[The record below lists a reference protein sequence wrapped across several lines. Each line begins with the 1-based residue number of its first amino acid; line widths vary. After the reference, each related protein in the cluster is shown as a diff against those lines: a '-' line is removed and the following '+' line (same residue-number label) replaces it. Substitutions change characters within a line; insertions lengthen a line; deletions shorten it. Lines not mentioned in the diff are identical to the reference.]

1 MKECPVCKTFVF
13 DDMGV
18 CYGCMHR
25 FSGDGAA
32 SLLQSLLPEIA
43 IEEAGE
49 IGENRGDDMLEE
61 RGVAG
66 SPESDGVVD
75 AGDAD
80 SPPLERWILRV
91 EMRDP
96 REPNRS
102 WAMELA
108 PQPKID

>member
-25 FSGDGAA
+25 FSEGGAA
-32 SLLQSLLPEIA
+32 SLLQNLLPEIA

-49 IGENRGDDMLEE
+49 IGEKRGDDMLEE
-61 RGVAG
+61 RGMAG
-66 SPESDGVVD
+66 ASESDGVVD

-80 SPPLERWILRV
+80 DLPLERWVLRV

-96 REPNRS
+96 REPNRF
-102 WAMELA
+102 WTMELA
-108 PQPKID
+108 PQSKTD

>member
-32 SLLQSLLPEIA
+32 SLLQNLLPEIT

-49 IGENRGDDMLEE
+49 IGENHGDDMSKEE
-61 RGVAG
+61 GMAG
-66 SPESDGVVD
+66 ALDSDGAVD
-75 AGDAD
+75 AGGAD
-80 SPPLERWILRV
+80 SLPLERWILRV

-102 WAMELA
+102 WVMELA
-108 PQPKID
+108 PRSKID